1 MRRSPVECR
10 TDIDTFTPGLLA
22 LYESLKPSE
31 EHKSKQQQQLVDSL
45 AKSVNKEWPNAQLHL
60 YGSSA
65 NSFGT
70 SHSDVDVCLEME
82 IGTASTVEVLVRL
95 ADVLR
100 ADNFDNVEVS
110 LCCVL
115 LLNYA
120 AFSSNLL
127 ALLCTLLC
135 NSVLVCN
142 LYCTCH

>member
-1 MRRSPVECR
+1 MRRSQVECR
-10 TDIDTFTPGLLA
+10 PDIDTFTPGLLA

-31 EHKSKQQQQLVDSL
+31 EHKSKQQQLVDSL

-100 ADNFDNVEVS
+100 VDNFDNVEVS

-135 NSVLVCN
+135 NSVLVFN